1 MVTAD
6 QKVETPSAKQR
17 QDRVRADTPGGWR
30 KRIGKPTRDGVAA
43 STISWRCLALGVS
56 WRLGVFALLLPGLH
70 AMILTPGDEVT
81 SRQQPTPNEPYFI
94 FWLFGDRRSDQ

>member
-1 MVTAD
+1 LKR
-6 QKVETPSAKQR
+6 QGAKQR

-30 KRIGKPTRDGVAA
+30 KRIGKPTRNGVAA
-43 STISWRCLALGVS
+43 SAISWRFLAPWRFLALGVS

-70 AMILTPGDEVT
+70 AMILTPGDEAT
-81 SRQQPTPNEPYFI
+81 SRQQLTPNEPYFI